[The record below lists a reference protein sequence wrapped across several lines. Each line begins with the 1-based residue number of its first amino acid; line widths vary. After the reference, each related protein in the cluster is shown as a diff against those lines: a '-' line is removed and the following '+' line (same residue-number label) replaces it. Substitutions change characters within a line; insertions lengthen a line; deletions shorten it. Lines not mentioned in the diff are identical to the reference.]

1 MGLSLL
7 VSLVS
12 LEYGS
17 MSSERGPL
25 ALFLILRWDFAIGF
39 VGLFSFPFSIFLFL
53 IYRWDLFDFAFV
65 LVFYSLLLSH
75 LEPISINLQ
84 SGDHR
89 WLLALVPL
97 PQVS

>member
-25 ALFLILRWDFAIGF
+25 ALFLILRWDSALEF
-39 VGLFSFPFSIFLFL
+39 VGLLSSAALIFLFL
-53 IYRWDLFDFAFV
+53 IYRWDFFDFAVV
-65 LVFYSLLLSH
+65 LVFFQFYCLT
-75 LEPISINLQ
+75 
-84 SGDHR
+84 
-89 WLLALVPL
+89 
-97 PQVS
+97 